1 MNFWHN
7 VTLAAKM
14 EGIFLWVVLIFIGG
28 ALGLMALKPN
38 ERVRIRNGLF
48 LFAISFVGLLGVG
61 SLASSGVSS
70 EHQIYRWLDWAA
82 LVCLWLAIVNVVS
95 VLMFE
100 VVLDPLRLKPPRI
113 MRDLLL

>member
-7 VTLAAKM
+7 VELATPM

-28 ALGLMALKPN
+28 SLGLMALKPT

-48 LFAISFVGLLGVG
+48 LFALSLVGLLLVA
-61 SLASSGVSS
+61 SLASRGATLS
-70 EHQIYRWLDWAA
+70 QTYKWLRWASLICFYIA
-82 LVCLWLAIVNVVS
+82 LVNVGS

-100 VVLDPLRLKPPRI
+100 VVLDPL
-113 MRDLLL
+113 